1 MAMTAD
7 RVLETAAFDEGNAAA
22 VVAAAK
28 GHILDPTA
36 ASGQLAEAVRFRRD
50 RYRPSSE
57 CSLAG
62 IFELR
67 DHTG

>member
-22 VVAAAK
+22 VVVAAK
-28 GHILDPTA
+28 GYILDPAA
-36 ASGQLAEAVRFRRD
+36 ASGQLAEAARFRRN

-57 CSLAG
+57 CSQAG
-62 IFELR
+62 ISVLR
-67 DHTG
+67 NHTG